1 MQPDLPFIQ
10 SAPALWSKLIEC
22 AGLQLTPDRSSSRG
36 YDDEI
41 YGEIRR
47 AIVGSDPGEF
57 EKLLVDRRVTVEHL
71 LTAFFTATAPFARML
86 IRILQLYQKAAA
98 SKGSTNINISIQTN
112 EMDGKFEFDLNAF
125 MHQVKL
131 TEFALITQNMRMW
144 SHDDM
149 WNAVRLLPENNW
161 SQVKILDDSVRS
173 WIVAYQKRD
182 HEFPSLPPFRR
193 TGVSWID
200 ETLAKLEADLNGII
214 DRARE
219 LFGGYQGIRFDRSL
233 PSEPADLPWS
243 AEDIRRATHDFWPL
257 ELVIGMQATL
267 EEIHSNPSSQAAL
280 TTLNNVRGLIDRLK
294 SVEVSREERIEKLL
308 EILGL
313 PVWKRREAMYAV
325 WVCAS
330 VLLDLDYC
338 DVQFDVK
345 DGTLEFP
352 FRATKVAELTR
363 ADHPTRRIEFWS
375 ELRTPA
381 AELVGKRTSAIQPDY
396 RFRVV
401 DDGKPPLDVVL
412 IECKQYK
419 RSSVSNF
426 SSAIIDYATA
436 CPSARVF
443 LCNYG
448 PVGES
453 VVQRVRERRPEVAN
467 RIDAQ
472 GLVRPQGDGE
482 LRLRKAMRDALAPYL
497 RPPDGIGWPVKS
509 VKIELT
515 WISRHTDLDLHVRQG
530 SHWTNFSAPTGIPGS
545 MYSEDQ
551 RGDREPASSEDI
563 NLKLS
568 GNEPYSI
575 FVHRYGGPAT
585 LQQTGAEVLIL
596 GFPSMEKGYFHVS
609 EGVGDW
615 WHVADLRLGFSE
627 PIPVDKILREI
638 SSRTNGSG

>member
-219 LFGGYQGIRFDRSL
+219 LFGGYQGIQFDRSL

-294 SVEVSREERIEKLL
+294 SVEVS
-308 EILGL
+308 
-313 PVWKRREAMYAV
+313 
-325 WVCAS
+325 
-330 VLLDLDYC
+330 
-338 DVQFDVK
+338 VK
-345 DGTLEFP
+345 KE
-352 FRATKVAELTR
+352 
-363 ADHPTRRIEFWS
+363 S
-375 ELRTPA
+375 
-381 AELVGKRTSAIQPDY
+381 
-396 RFRVV
+396 
-401 DDGKPPLDVVL
+401 
-412 IECKQYK
+412 
-419 RSSVSNF
+419 RSCS
-426 SSAIIDYATA
+426 
-436 CPSARVF
+436 
-443 LCNYG
+443 
-448 PVGES
+448 
-453 VVQRVRERRPEVAN
+453 
-467 RIDAQ
+467 
-472 GLVRPQGDGE
+472 
-482 LRLRKAMRDALAPYL
+482 
-497 RPPDGIGWPVKS
+497 KS
-509 VKIELT
+509 
-515 WISRHTDLDLHVRQG
+515 
-530 SHWTNFSAPTGIPGS
+530 
-545 MYSEDQ
+545 
-551 RGDREPASSEDI
+551 
-563 NLKLS
+563 
-568 GNEPYSI
+568 
-575 FVHRYGGPAT
+575 
-585 LQQTGAEVLIL
+585 
-596 GFPSMEKGYFHVS
+596 
-609 EGVGDW
+609 
-615 WHVADLRLGFSE
+615 
-627 PIPVDKILREI
+627 
-638 SSRTNGSG
+638 